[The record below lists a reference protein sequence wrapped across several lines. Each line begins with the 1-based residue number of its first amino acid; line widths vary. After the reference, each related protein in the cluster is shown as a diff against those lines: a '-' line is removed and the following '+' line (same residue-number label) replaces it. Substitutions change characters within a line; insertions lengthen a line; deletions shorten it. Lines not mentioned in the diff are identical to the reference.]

1 LSNSALFTPDIASHG
16 FMNSVG
22 EYQIPPIT
30 KFVTTA
36 TASAHQFVATVCT
49 IAAPFSLSRL
59 PQTIPEWEESI
70 TPPERN
76 RSLAQTTQ
84 NLRD

>member
-1 LSNSALFTPDIASHG
+1 
-16 FMNSVG
+16 
-22 EYQIPPIT
+22 
-30 KFVTTA
+30 VTTA